1 MNKLKLIDTIL
12 CVVFSISIIVMGV
25 VLKDIWQVLAGVYLQ
40 LYIVELYENYTTKS
54 EAEKLNNKL
63 VDALN
68 NTLNKK

>member
-1 MNKLKLIDTIL
+1 MNKLKLIATIL
-12 CVVFSISIIVMGV
+12 CVVFAISIIVMGV
-25 VLKDIWQVLAGVYLQ
+25 FFKDIWQVLAGVYLQ

>member
-1 MNKLKLIDTIL
+1 MNKLKLIATIL
-12 CVVFSISIIVMGV
+12 CVVFSISIIAMGV
-25 VLKDIWQVLAGVYLQ
+25 IVKDIWQVLAGVYLQ

>member
-1 MNKLKLIDTIL
+1 MNKLKLTATIL
-12 CVVFSISIIVMGV
+12 CVVFAISIIVMGV

-40 LYIVELYENYTTKS
+40 LYVMEVYENYTTKS

-68 NTLNKK
+68 NTLYKK